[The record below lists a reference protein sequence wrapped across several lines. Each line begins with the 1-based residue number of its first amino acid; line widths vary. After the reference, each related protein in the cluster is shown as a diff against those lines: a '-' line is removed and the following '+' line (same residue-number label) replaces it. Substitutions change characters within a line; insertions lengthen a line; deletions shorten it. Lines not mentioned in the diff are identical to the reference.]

1 MSLSHPATP
10 TPILYEICHFSSS
23 SSSFSF
29 KNQLSSSFFNL
40 WYMGSLSE
48 LLAKEGFVRDN
59 SNQKKVRFNRTV
71 AAPDHDSISLPI
83 YICRDR
89 KSIDVPK
96 HKKTSSG
103 VSSKS
108 RRSSVSRRSD
118 EPAIDEVATKAVI
131 SILSGYAGKYLKD
144 KDFRDSLRD
153 KCSSCLV
160 RRSNGLS
167 DNGVFANMELGIESI
182 EKLIDNPGT
191 IKELK
196 MKSLRNS
203 IGFLTIVAALNS
215 KESRNGTTCGTPNS
229 HLSACA
235 QLYLSIVYKIEK
247 NDRIS
252 ARHALQ
258 VFVDSPQ
265 LARTHLLPDLWEHF
279 FLPHLLH
286 IKIWYHKQMENLSDD
301 NSTDQEEQIKH
312 LTKIYED
319 HMDMGTVQFA
329 LYYKEWLKTGGQTPA
344 TLPSVPLPSTNSLS
358 SSSSRRR
365 RSSSFSHFI
374 RHRAV
379 FGAPIEKHL
388 STGSD
393 YGATELKEE
402 ELYLDNYDANQR
414 RNVESRLS
422 DLQSSSSLSSSKPD
436 YKRFLPCQSLQTET
450 RFTRSSSTA
459 STSDLT
465 RAISSITTSENLP
478 ECETAVRVITK
489 AWLDDHQVG
498 KQLSNPS
505 VIEGMLEVLFA
516 STNEEIL
523 ELVISLLTELVSK
536 NPANGKIIL
545 TLDPRLEGFTALMR
559 NSSLFL
565 KAAILLHFMNPEAKQ
580 MTSTEWIPL
589 VLRVLEF
596 GDQTQQLFSVR
607 CSPQIAAYYFLDL
620 LLTGFDEDRN
630 LENGR
635 QVIAIGGLSLLLRRI
650 ANGDD
655 VEKGKAVSVI
665 YCCIQAD
672 GRCRHYLADNLNP
685 ELILALLVHDANET
699 VFSLLIE
706 LICLHRFEQRT
717 KLFNKLL
724 KGWDCLNTLQI
735 LLVSLQWATQEKRPL
750 IATIILQLDLMG
762 DPLKTSVYREE
773 AIEAITAAL
782 DCQICNENV
791 QEETAKALLILG
803 GRYSYTGTPE
813 TEKWILKEAGYD
825 QSLEGG
831 FHGRYFI
838 VQGSKHLND
847 DDEIEHWQRKLAMVL
862 WKSGGEKL
870 LRAFGES
877 ISNGI
882 PCLARAS
889 LVTVSWMSKF
899 VDTLGDGDNC
909 LQSVAFSTLI
919 HKLIQSL
926 NRDNTIEERVL
937 ASFSLLSLS
946 KISGFMLEIS
956 DDEKMEMVVH
966 LRNISKVTWTAK
978 RLVSLITGSPSRRH
992 LADAITFT
1000 VFSAIIVDTCFF
1012 SAGITVALDVWPLV
1026 MFDP

>member
-1 MSLSHPATP
+1 
-10 TPILYEICHFSSS
+10 
-23 SSSFSF
+23 
-29 KNQLSSSFFNL
+29 
-40 WYMGSLSE
+40 MGSLSE

-59 SNQKKVRFNRTV
+59 FNRKKVRFNRTV

-96 HKKTSSG
+96 HKKSSSV
-103 VSSKS
+103 VSSKG
-108 RRSSVSRRSD
+108 RLSSASRRSD

-144 KDFRDSLRD
+144 KDFRDSLRN
-153 KCSSCLV
+153 KCQSCLV

-196 MKSLRNS
+196 MKALRNS

-215 KESRNGTTCGTPNS
+215 KESRHGTTCGTPNS

-235 QLYLSIVYKIEK
+235 QLYLSIVYKLEK

-286 IKIWYHKQMENLSDD
+286 IKIWYHKQIDNLSDD
-301 NSTDQEEQIKH
+301 CSKDQEEQINN
-312 LTKIYED
+312 LSKIYED
-319 HMDMGTVQFA
+319 HMDMGTIQFA
-329 LYYKEWLKTGGQTPA
+329 LYYKEWLKTGGQPPA
-344 TLPSVPLPSTNSLS
+344 TLPSVALPSISLLS

-365 RSSSFSHFI
+365 RSSSFGNFL
-374 RHRAV
+374 HRAV
-379 FGAPIEKHL
+379 FGAPIEKQA
-388 STGSD
+388 SMESD
-393 YGATELKEE
+393 YGAMEQKEE
-402 ELYLDNYDANQR
+402 EEELCLDDYDTNQQKI
-414 RNVESRLS
+414 VQSTLS
-422 DLQSSSSLSSSKPD
+422 DLRSSSSKPD
-436 YKRFLPCQSLQTET
+436 YTRFLPCQTLQTES
-450 RFTRSSSTA
+450 RFTRSSSIA
-459 STSDLT
+459 SSSSDLT

-478 ECETAVRVITK
+478 ECETAIRVITK
-489 AWLDDHQVG
+489 SWLDDQLIE
-498 KQLSNPS
+498 KQLSHPS

-545 TLDPRLEGFTALMR
+545 TLDPRLEGFTELMR

-565 KAAILLHFMNPEAKQ
+565 KASILLHFVKPEAKQ
-580 MTSTEWIPL
+580 MISTEWIPL

-607 CSPQIAAYYFLDL
+607 CSPQIAAYYFLDR

-635 QVIAIGGLSLLLRRI
+635 QVIAIGGLSLLLRRMT
-650 ANGDD
+650 NGDD
-655 VEKGKAVSVI
+655 VEKCKAVSVI
-665 YCCIQAD
+665 YWCIQAD

-685 ELILALLVHDANET
+685 ELILALLVRGKEVDGKFCNEI
-699 VFSLLIE
+699 VFSLLVE

-724 KGWDCLNTLQI
+724 KGLDCLNTMQI
-735 LLVSLQWATQEKRPL
+735 LLVSLQKATQEKRPL
-750 IATIILQLDLMG
+750 IATIMLQLDLFMG
-762 DPLKTSVYREE
+762 DPLKSSVYREE
-773 AIEAITAAL
+773 AIDAITEAL

-791 QEETAKALLILG
+791 QEQTAKALLILG
-803 GRYSYTGTPE
+803 GRYAYTGTPE
-813 TEKWILKEAGYD
+813 AENWILKEAGYD
-825 QSLEGG
+825 ESLEGG

-838 VQGSKHLND
+838 VQGSKHLNE
-847 DDEIEHWQRKLAMVL
+847 DDEIDHWQRKAAMAL
-862 WKSGGEKL
+862 WISGGEKL
-870 LRAFGES
+870 IRAIGES
-877 ISNGI
+877 IGYGI

-889 LVTVSWMSKF
+889 LVTVAWMSKF
-899 VDTLGDGDNC
+899 VHTVGDGDV
-909 LQSVAFSTLI
+909 LQSAALSTLI
-919 HKLIQSL
+919 RKLIDSL

-937 ASFSLLSLS
+937 ASFSLLALS
-946 KISGFMLEIS
+946 KSSGFMFEIS
-956 DDEKMEMVVH
+956 EDEKMAMVVH

-978 RLVSLITGSPSRRH
+978 RLASVITGSPSRRH
-992 LADAITFT
+992 SG
-1000 VFSAIIVDTCFF
+1000 V
-1012 SAGITVALDVWPLV
+1012 
-1026 MFDP
+1026 